1 MGPHHP
7 LAVGATHA
15 KLFTCTTPSLCVAT
29 TTQDLASQPSV
40 PVHASVTATEANT
53 QLKPA
58 LLRNQ
63 PNRSELS
70 PNVPNDIFSHVHTP
84 VNVVHTPVNVVHTP
98 VNVARLASLLATHPD
113 TSFSHYVSDGMS
125 HGFNVGY
132 RGQPPPPPL
141 MASSQSA
148 PNHPSALQNK
158 SFVSSYLMACCE
170 SNETAGPFSSPPFSQ
185 MYVSG
190 LGTVPKKSGCMNS
203 HWHPQI
209 PRAKTVLIIQTWIT
223 SWETF

>member
-1 MGPHHP
+1 MAVLHDREIPRFMQQVILFTLLQDLSVPFEVGHHDP

-40 PVHASVTATEANT
+40 PVHTSVNAAEANT

-84 VNVVHTPVNVVHTP
+84 VNVIHTP

-113 TSFSHYVSDGMS
+113 TSFSHCVIDGMS
-125 HGFNVGY
+125 HGFNVGS
-132 RGQPPPPPL
+132 RGHPPPPPD
-141 MASSQSA
+141 
-148 PNHPSALQNK
+148 
-158 SFVSSYLMACCE
+158 
-170 SNETAGPFSSPPFSQ
+170 G
-185 MYVSG
+185 
-190 LGTVPKKSGCMNS
+190 
-203 HWHPQI
+203 
-209 PRAKTVLIIQTWIT
+209 
-223 SWETF
+223 

>member
-1 MGPHHP
+1 M
-7 LAVGATHA
+7 GATHA

-40 PVHASVTATEANT
+40 PVHTSVTAAEANT

-84 VNVVHTPVNVVHTP
+84 VHVIHTP

-113 TSFSHYVSDGMS
+113 TSFSHYVIDGMS

-132 RGQPPPPPL
+132 RGQPPL

-190 LGTVPKKSGCMNS
+190 LGTVPKKVAN
-203 HWHPQI
+203 
-209 PRAKTVLIIQTWIT
+209 
-223 SWETF
+223 

>member
-1 MGPHHP
+1 MG
-7 LAVGATHA
+7 AKHA

-40 PVHASVTATEANT
+40 PVHTSVTAAEANT

-84 VNVVHTPVNVVHTP
+84 VNVIHTPVNA
-98 VNVARLASLLATHPD
+98 ARLASLLATHPD
-113 TSFSHYVSDGMS
+113 TSFSHYVIDGMS

-132 RGQPPPPPL
+132 CGQPPL
-141 MASSQSA
+141 MAISQSA

-190 LGTVPKKSGCMNS
+190 LGTVPKKVAN
-203 HWHPQI
+203 
-209 PRAKTVLIIQTWIT
+209 
-223 SWETF
+223 